1 MHSDMV
7 KKIEEIVVSA
17 SSENEM
23 FEKVLLL
30 MGLPE
35 EQLTHG
41 NIIPNCYDDV
51 MVGTM
56 WAIWQCRAM
65 IGNIIYVDQLIVGSV
80 DMKN

>member
-1 MHSDMV
+1 MNSDMV

-35 EQLTHG
+35 EQLAHG

-51 MVGTM
+51 MVSTM
-56 WAIWQCRAM
+56 WALWQCRAK

>member
-1 MHSDMV
+1 MNSDMM
-7 KKIEEIVVSA
+7 KKIEEIAVNA
-17 SSENEM
+17 FSENEM

-56 WAIWQCRAM
+56 WALWQCRAK

>member
-1 MHSDMV
+1 MHSNM
-7 KKIEEIVVSA
+7 KEKIEGIALNS

-23 FEKVLLL
+23 FEKVLIL

-35 EQLTHG
+35 ERLAHG
-41 NIIPNCYDDV
+41 NIMQNCYDDV

-56 WAIWQCRAM
+56 WALWQCRAE
-65 IGNIIYVDQLIVGSV
+65 IANIIYVDQLLVGSV

>member
-35 EQLTHG
+35 
-41 NIIPNCYDDV
+41 
-51 MVGTM
+51 
-56 WAIWQCRAM
+56 
-65 IGNIIYVDQLIVGSV
+65 
-80 DMKN
+80 